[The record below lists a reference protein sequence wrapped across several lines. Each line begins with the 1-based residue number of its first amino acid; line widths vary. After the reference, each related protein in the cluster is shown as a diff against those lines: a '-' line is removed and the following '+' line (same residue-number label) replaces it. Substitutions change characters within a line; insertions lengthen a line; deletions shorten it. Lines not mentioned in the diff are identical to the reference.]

1 MRRQSDVDVLIARRY
16 TYLYVGTVLL
26 LFVWF
31 YLSEYVLRKKAKK
44 GQ

>member
-1 MRRQSDVDVLIARRY
+1 MLVPANVSLRY
-16 TYLYVGTVLL
+16 TYIYVGTVLL

-31 YLSEYVLRKKAKK
+31 YLSEYVMSKKAKK